1 MMRLLATIAFALLA
15 ESVLGHTYSPKSRE
29 PSLFRHHDRN
39 GAVASEASECSRIG
53 VELIKEGGNAADAVG
68 RL

>member
-1 MMRLLATIAFALLA
+1 MMRLLATVAFALLA
-15 ESVLGHTYSPKSRE
+15 ESVLGHTE
-29 PSLFRHHDRN
+29 PPLLRHHDRN